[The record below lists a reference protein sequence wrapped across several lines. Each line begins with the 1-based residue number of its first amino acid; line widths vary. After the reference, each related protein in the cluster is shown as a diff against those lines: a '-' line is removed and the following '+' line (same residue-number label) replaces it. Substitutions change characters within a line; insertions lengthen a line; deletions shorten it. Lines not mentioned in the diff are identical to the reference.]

1 MPTRMG
7 EASTSRKLKP
17 GLILVFGLVF
27 MPTYHNKGSNVINQF
42 RGRGKREKE
51 RKGKRGLKRDH

>member
-1 MPTRMG
+1 MG